1 MHTDGGGGGEGREG
15 GRGCGG
21 VGVETI
27 LFVSVVSLCI
37 RNTETNRNKT
47 FNGFENEPKQTRN
60 RSCFGY
66 FRFEPKFLFICFVD
80 TLVGRDEVQVMSS
93 RLVVTS
99 AQGINTRP
107 LQLLIIGL
115 IAKQTVLEYLSWDQR
130 FM

>member
-66 FRFEPKFLFICFVD
+66 FRFEPKFLFICFLD
-80 TLVGRDEVQVMSS
+80 TLLSADILAADYNSHVQKGGIGPSC
-93 RLVVTS
+93 RLSTCF
-99 AQGINTRP
+99 
-107 LQLLIIGL
+107 LQ
-115 IAKQTVLEYLSWDQR
+115 VL
-130 FM
+130 F